1 MSGGIPAAAA
11 LERFVRAQDPLLA
24 QVRAELASG
33 GKSGQSLEKYFAG
46 RPDSRTLELLAAD
59 AH

>member
-11 LERFVRAQDPLLA
+11 LERFVHAQDPLLA

-33 GKSGQSLEKYFAG
+33 GKIG
-46 RPDSRTLELLAAD
+46 
-59 AH
+59 HC